1 MEEEQPHLVLL
12 DLMLPSSDGME
23 LMRGILDK
31 ADVPVIFLSVY
42 GQDEVIARAFDQ
54 GAVDYIVKPFSP
66 TELAARKGGPAQA
79 AAARIG
85 RARLTGENQG
95 PSYERHNSNGKLHY
109 SWAVDLD
116 ASMLDHRD
124 ISIPLRRA

>member
-1 MEEEQPHLVLL
+1 MEEEQPHLVLLDLMLL

-42 GQDEVIARAFDQ
+42 GQDEVIARVFDQ

-66 TELAARKGGPAQA
+66 TELAAR
-79 AAARIG
+79 I
-85 RARLTGENQG
+85 RARPCAGGCRPNRSSAPNWRKSRTFIRKTQ
-95 PSYERHNSNGKLHY
+95 
-109 SWAVDLD
+109 
-116 ASMLDHRD
+116 
-124 ISIPLRRA
+124 